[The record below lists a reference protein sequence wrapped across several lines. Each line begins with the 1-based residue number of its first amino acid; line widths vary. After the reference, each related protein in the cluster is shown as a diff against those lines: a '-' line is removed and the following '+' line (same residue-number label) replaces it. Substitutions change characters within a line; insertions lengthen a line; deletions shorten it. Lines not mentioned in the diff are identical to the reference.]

1 MDWSSYKKI
10 CDKPNV
16 LSRWLLQQTSA
27 VCNTE
32 IKQCLDS
39 ILRTVPLEKPKDHK
53 GGEVLD
59 MFQTDFSQ
67 SQVEDITA
75 QVAAA
80 CDAGIQT
87 TGPVARDYLGI
98 LRAWQ
103 EYERMLGS
111 G

>member
-1 MDWSSYKKI
+1 VDWSSYKKI

-27 VCNTE
+27 VCDGE
-32 IKQCLDS
+32 VKQCIES
-39 ILRTVPLEKPKDHK
+39 ILKTVPLEKPEDHK
-53 GGEVLD
+53 GGEMLD

-75 QVAAA
+75 QVVSA

-87 TGPVARDYLGI
+87 TGVVERDYLGI

-103 EYERMLGS
+103 EYERMLVS

>member
-1 MDWSSYKKI
+1 MDWSTYKII

-16 LSRWLLQQTSA
+16 LSRWLLQQTAA
-27 VCNTE
+27 VCDAE
-32 IKQCLDS
+32 IKQCFES
-39 ILRTVPLEKPKDHK
+39 ILKTVPLEKPSDHK

-67 SQVEDITA
+67 AKVRNISV

-87 TGPVARDYLGI
+87 SGPVVRDYLGI

-103 EYERMLGS
+103 EYERMLES